1 MSASRNLEKVIS
13 KVGDLPAIPE
23 IVDEVMRITDDPNVS
38 LSEVSAVIE
47 RDPALAA
54 KLLRVS
60 NSPYYGM
67 KQVVGTLKLAL
78 VILGVREVRN
88 IVFGISVL
96 DSLKDRFT
104 NVFIEKGGFL
114 RHSVQVGGIAKKLG
128 THFSLSLQ
136 GEDFISGLLHDI
148 GKLVLWKCL
157 PDEYKPIY
165 ETSGGASETLCGAE
179 VEVFGFDHADV
190 AATLATNWN
199 LPESLVDA
207 LWYHHRKRTGDL
219 EEAKDPKLAALV
231 RIANLAT
238 HEDLSVEDPSVLRSC
253 SDEDGWELL
262 LDSDETLPY
271 ELRRDLLAGFQGELE
286 NKPML
291 SF

>member
-1 MSASRNLEKVIS
+1 MSTSRNLEKVIT

-23 IVDEVMRITDDPNVS
+23 IVDEVMRITEDPNIS

-114 RHSVQVGGIAKKLG
+114 RHSVTVGGIAKKLG

-157 PDEYKPIY
+157 VDEYKPIY
-165 ETSGGASETLCGAE
+165 ESSGGSSETLCGAE
-179 VEVFGFDHADV
+179 VEAFGFDHADV

-238 HEDLSVEDPSVLRSC
+238 HEDLGVDDPSELRCC
-253 SDEDGWELL
+253 SDDDGWELL
-262 LDSDETLPY
+262 MDGDEILPY
-271 ELRRDLLAGFQGELE
+271 ELRRDLLMGFQVELE
-286 NKPML
+286 DTPMP